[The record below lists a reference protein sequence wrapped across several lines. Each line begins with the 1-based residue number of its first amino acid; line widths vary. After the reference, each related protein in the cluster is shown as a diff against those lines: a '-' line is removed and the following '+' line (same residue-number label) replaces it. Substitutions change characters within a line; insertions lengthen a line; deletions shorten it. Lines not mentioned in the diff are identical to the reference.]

1 VNDNQDAFGHL
12 LFDYL
17 EGQRGVEIIERE
29 DGWIGTSAGPP
40 AYFAEYADWPP
51 HQQQAIQCVVGRV
64 LDLGCGAGRH
74 SLYLQQQGFD
84 VLGVDVSPLAIE
96 VSKRRG
102 LKKAQVRSI
111 TQVSAKLG
119 KFDTILM
126 LGNNFGLLG
135 NPRRARWLLK
145 RFQTMTHQHA
155 RIIVESNDIY
165 QTTDPDHLAYQ
176 EFNRQRS
183 RMAGQIRIR
192 VRYKKYMTPWFDY
205 LMVAKA
211 EMKEI
216 LASTGWVVKQF
227 IDSDKAVYAAVI
239 EKQPTERHQE

>member
-1 VNDNQDAFGHL
+1 MKDNQDAFGHL
-12 LFDYL
+12 LYDYL
-17 EGQRGVEIIERE
+17 EHQQGVEIVERE
-29 DGWIGTSAGPP
+29 DGWVGTSAGPLT
-40 AYFAEYADWPP
+40 YFTEYADWPP
-51 HQQQAIQCVVGRV
+51 HQQQAIKCVVGHV

-96 VSKRRG
+96 VSQRRG
-102 LKKAQVRSI
+102 LKNAQVRSI

-119 KFDTILM
+119 QFETILM

-135 NPRRARWLLK
+135 NPMRARWLLK
-145 RFQTMTHQHA
+145 RFHTMTGQQA
-155 RIIVESNDIY
+155 RLIVESNDVY

-183 RMAGQIRIR
+183 RMPGQIRIR
-192 VRYKKYMTPWFDY
+192 IRYKKYVMPWFDY
-205 LMVAKA
+205 LMVSKD

-216 LASTGWVVKQF
+216 LAGTGWVIKQF
-227 IDSDKAVYAAVI
+227 IDSEKAIYAAVI
-239 EKQPTERHQE
+239 EKRAIKRAE